1 MRKGPRFEQESRR
14 ALERMIPIREWG
26 RCPHAGR
33 CMQQSSLA
41 CECLLHSSE
50 REASCE
56 RPHTIDRF
64 HGTASGL
71 LASILEKGLVPGG
84 AAGSD
89 CWAVKHRRY
98 AIVDASAEKRPRS
111 VYLVKQA
118 TLSHCY
124 ALHAAEMNPGS
135 TAVILHLKLP
145 LAVGATMTADELDDD
160 AQRFEGVIKAE
171 WIAAIARLTDT

>member
-1 MRKGPRFEQESRR
+1 MRKGPRFEQESRP
-14 ALERMIPIREWG
+14 ALERMVRLG
-26 RCPHAGR
+26 GCSRCPHAAR
-33 CMQQSSLA
+33 CIVQSPLT
-41 CECLLHSSE
+41 CECLLQCSE

-56 RPHTIDRF
+56 CPPTIDRF

-111 VYLVKQA
+111 IYVVKQP

-145 LAVGATMTADELDDD
+145 AAVLATMTADELDDD

-171 WIAAIARLTDT
+171 WIAAISRLTDT